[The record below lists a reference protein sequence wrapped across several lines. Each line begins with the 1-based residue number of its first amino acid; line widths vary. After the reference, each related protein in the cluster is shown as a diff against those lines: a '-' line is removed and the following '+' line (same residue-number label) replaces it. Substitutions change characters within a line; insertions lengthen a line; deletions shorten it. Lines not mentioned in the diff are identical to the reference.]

1 MEEPFDME
9 NHLKEVIDRMGGA
22 FKATSL
28 LQKRLK
34 SLNQGAQK
42 LVDVTSRN
50 QFDIAFAELLEEKI
64 ALGNMDLQT
73 EKKKKK
79 TKTTKTK
86 KKSTTTKTKK
96 KKKE

>member
-1 MEEPFDME
+1 MKEPFDME
-9 NHLKEVIDRMGGA
+9 NHLKEVLDRIGGP
-22 FKATSL
+22 FKATAL
-28 LQKRLK
+28 LQKRLR

-50 QFDIAFAELLEEKI
+50 PFDIAFAEMLEEKI
-64 ALGNMDLQT
+64 ALAKIEPKT
-73 EKKKKK
+73 EE
-79 TKTTKTK
+79 K

>member
-22 FKATSL
+22 FKATAL

-34 SLNQGAQK
+34 ALNQGAQK

-64 ALGNMDLQT
+64 ALAEMEPKVE
-73 EKKKKK
+73 EKKKK
-79 TKTTKTK
+79 TRK
-86 KKSTTTKTKK
+86 KKG
-96 KKKE
+96 

>member
-22 FKATSL
+22 FKATAL

-34 SLNQGAQK
+34 ALNQGAQK

-64 ALGNMDLQT
+64 ALGDIPESQKLAI
-73 EKKKKK
+73 EKMMEQKWQQ
-79 TKTTKTK
+79 
-86 KKSTTTKTKK
+86 
-96 KKKE
+96 

>member
-1 MEEPFDME
+1 MKEPFDME
-9 NHLKEVIDRMGGA
+9 DHLKEVLDRVGGP

-50 QFDIAFAELLEEKI
+50 PFDIAFAELLEEKI
-64 ALGNMDLQT
+64 TLAEIEPKT
-73 EKKKKK
+73 EEK
-79 TKTTKTK
+79 K

>member
-9 NHLKEVIDRMGGA
+9 NHLKEVIDRMGGV

-64 ALGNMDLQT
+64 AMEHEAEPK
-73 EKKKKK
+73 EK
-79 TKTTKTK
+79 KTK
-86 KKSTTTKTKK
+86 KKA

>member
-1 MEEPFDME
+1 MKEPFDME
-9 NHLKEVIDRMGGA
+9 DHLKEVLDRVGGP

-28 LQKRLK
+28 IQKRLK
-34 SLNQGAQK
+34 ALNQGAQK

-50 QFDIAFAELLEEKI
+50 PFDIAFAELLEEKI
-64 ALGNMDLQT
+64 ALAEMEPET
-73 EKKKKK
+73 EEKKK
-79 TKTTKTK
+79 TKKI